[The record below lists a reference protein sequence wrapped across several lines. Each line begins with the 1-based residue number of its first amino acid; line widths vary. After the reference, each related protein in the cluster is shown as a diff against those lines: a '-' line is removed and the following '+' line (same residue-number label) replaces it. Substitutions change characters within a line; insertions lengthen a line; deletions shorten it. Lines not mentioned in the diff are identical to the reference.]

1 VSQRQGKTALTHAA
15 GQESASAVV
24 ASQGVS
30 SLDSATA
37 LEWMR
42 TRLPEAAQLVSNS
55 SPAAQP
61 ISTNREEP
69 LGGLEQDASADQTE
83 EEATKAVQAA
93 AAVEQLL
100 ADPEQFA
107 EDVAL
112 LETESPV
119 QLQGF
124 ELAQEEPQEFAHEDS
139 LTAELRAV
147 DLGDATEL
155 LWAPHADADE
165 QAQDP
170 PESEDS
176 TIDSRVA
183 PADAAAH
190 EDSLTAELRA
200 VDLED
205 ATELLWAPH
214 ADADEQAQDPP
225 ESEDSTID
233 SRVAPADAAAVE
245 GVAEGLVQS
254 EEDGMRSVRADSAG
268 AAAAEEPQLLAE
280 APAKAAE
287 ESPAAEMLLSAT
299 APAPEEPQLLAGE
312 AAEEASPAEMLLSAV
327 APAPEVP
334 QLLAEEAAEAAE
346 GALAAETL
354 LKSQEDN
361 AQEAAEA
368 VSTESATPSSNAY
381 MTRTDESPADME
393 LPQQAE
399 MAALQEEVHFC
410 KLKAA

>member
-1 VSQRQGKTALTHAA
+1 
-15 GQESASAVV
+15 
-24 ASQGVS
+24 
-30 SLDSATA
+30 
-37 LEWMR
+37 M
-42 TRLPEAAQLVSNS
+42 
-55 SPAAQP
+55 
-61 ISTNREEP
+61 
-69 LGGLEQDASADQTE
+69 
-83 EEATKAVQAA
+83 
-93 AAVEQLL
+93 
-100 ADPEQFA
+100 
-107 EDVAL
+107 
-112 LETESPV
+112 
-119 QLQGF
+119 
-124 ELAQEEPQEFAHEDS
+124 
-139 LTAELRAV
+139 
-147 DLGDATEL
+147 DLG
-155 LWAPHADADE
+155 
-165 QAQDP
+165 
-170 PESEDS
+170 
-176 TIDSRVA
+176 
-183 PADAAAH
+183 
-190 EDSLTAELRA
+190 
-200 VDLED
+200 D

-254 EEDGMRSVRADSAG
+254 EEDGMRSVMAGSAG

-280 APAKAAE
+280 SPAKAAE
-287 ESPAAEMLLSAT
+287 ESPAAEMLLSAI

-346 GALAAETL
+346 ESPAAETL

-368 VSTESATPSSNAY
+368 VPTESVTPSSNVD
-381 MTRTDESPADME
+381 MTHIDEAPADME